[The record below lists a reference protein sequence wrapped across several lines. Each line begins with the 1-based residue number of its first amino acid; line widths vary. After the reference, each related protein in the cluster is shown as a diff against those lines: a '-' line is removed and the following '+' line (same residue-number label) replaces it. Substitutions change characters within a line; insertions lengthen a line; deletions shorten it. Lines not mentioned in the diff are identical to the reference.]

1 MARTGRDESFMYV
14 LDYCKVVVVVLV
26 VVGGP
31 SLVVENAPSDVYGR
45 LIRVGKM
52 RTGRVR

>member
-1 MARTGRDESFMYV
+1 MYV